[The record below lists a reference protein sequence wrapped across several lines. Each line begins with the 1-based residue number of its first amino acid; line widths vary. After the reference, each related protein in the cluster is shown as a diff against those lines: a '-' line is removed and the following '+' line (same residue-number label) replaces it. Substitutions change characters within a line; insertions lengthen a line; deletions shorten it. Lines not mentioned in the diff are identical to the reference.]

1 MRQGT
6 TGRFSAEERPRLAYS
21 EGVSL
26 SFEAASRPM
35 TGARARGG
43 SPVERLL
50 GYFRPRRRWPRSEWR
65 LRRWREGVKVLDLL
79 GKSS

>member
-35 TGARARGG
+35 TGA
-43 SPVERLL
+43 SSERL
-50 GYFRPRRRWPRSEWR
+50 FEN
-65 LRRWREGVKVLDLL
+65 
-79 GKSS
+79 